1 MKTES
6 LLDIMGNTNRRK
18 ILSLLSREPHYI
30 SQIARKLEV
39 TQPAVLRHLN
49 ILQRSGLIESFT
61 RKNPLGAARKYY
73 KICDSFALEI
83 ALDPETFDVKELPQR
98 TTCMKYLDTLKTIEE
113 LTNKINATDDIELKA
128 SKAHEM
134 MALADTLLSCE
145 EYDEED
151 LNCVN
156 CQTVANL
163 KKKVTKIIIDV
174 ARGNIRSGLKT
185 LNETVSQISRLPFT
199 RR

>member
-98 TTCMKYLDTLKTIEE
+98 TTCMKYLDTLKMIEE
-113 LTNKINATDDIELKA
+113 LTNKINVTDDIKLKA
-128 SKAHEM
+128 SKAREM